1 MSNDIR
7 YFKRKIFGGFDSHD
21 VIKYIEELAGQ
32 RNKYKYLGEKLE
44 KELAELNGELKRL
57 QDELANA
64 DKRFLTYKVSAL
76 ESASANLTELENS
89 FSDIRMDMEATT
101 SQVAS
106 EFDKITGTLEML
118 TSVMDKTGMRFSELR
133 SIVEDEKCEM
143 SVASELPHTPGFV
156 L

>member
-1 MSNDIR
+1 MGNDIR

-44 KELAELNGELKRL
+44 KELAVLNAELKRL

-64 DKRFLTYKVSAL
+64 DRRFLTYKVSAL
-76 ESASANLTELENS
+76 ENASTNLTELENS
-89 FSDIRMDMEATT
+89 FSDIRMDMENTT
-101 SQVAS
+101 AQVSS
-106 EFDKITGTLEML
+106 EFEKITGTLEML
-118 TSVMDKTGMRFSELR
+118 TSVLDKTGMRFSELR
-133 SIVEDEKCEM
+133 SIIEDEKGEM
-143 SVASELPHTPGFV
+143 GASDLPETPGFV